1 VALEIFTGDHLPTL
15 LTRIREALGPDACVV
30 QLKRDGAQ
38 FQLIASDGSGPYAP
52 PAVPV
57 VPPLA
62 VGPDFREV
70 LRTEYER
77 DRPDPVVA
85 ARPEPIAAPRPS
97 RWAPP
102 PRAEQPAATSVPIAV
117 ALRAEPVKSAPTPA
131 VAPVRPPY
139 MVRPWV
145 VALVGPTGAGKTTTI
160 AKLAT
165 NRLAF
170 GSCRVGLIGL
180 DTYRVGAV
188 EQLETYADLADLP
201 VEIAYS
207 EAEVTRALARLN
219 DCEVVLV
226 DTPGRGPRN
235 TADTE
240 TIRGWLSLLAP
251 DEVHLTLPAAQLP
264 AVTRRLLRSYEAFGV
279 THLLATKLD
288 EYPAETAIFTIAQEH
303 LRRMRWV
310 TDGQEVP
317 VDLRDA
323 GDVMATALGRR
334 DGALLLESVA

>member
-1 VALEIFTGDHLPTL
+1 
-15 LTRIREALGPDACVV
+15 
-30 QLKRDGAQ
+30 
-38 FQLIASDGSGPYAP
+38 
-52 PAVPV
+52 
-57 VPPLA
+57 
-62 VGPDFREV
+62 
-70 LRTEYER
+70 
-77 DRPDPVVA
+77 
-85 ARPEPIAAPRPS
+85 
-97 RWAPP
+97 
-102 PRAEQPAATSVPIAV
+102 
-117 ALRAEPVKSAPTPA
+117 
-131 VAPVRPPY
+131 

-165 NRLAF
+165 NPLAF
-170 GSCRVGLIGL
+170 GNCRVGLIGL

-207 EAEVTRALARLN
+207 EAEVTRAVARLH
-219 DCEVVLV
+219 DCEIVLV

-240 TIRGWLSLLAP
+240 AIHAWLALLAP

-264 AVTRRLLRSYEAFGV
+264 AVTRRMVRAYDHFGV

-303 LRRMRWV
+303 ARRMRWV

-317 VDLRDA
+317 GDLRA
-323 GDVMATALGRR
+323 AAEEMARALASR